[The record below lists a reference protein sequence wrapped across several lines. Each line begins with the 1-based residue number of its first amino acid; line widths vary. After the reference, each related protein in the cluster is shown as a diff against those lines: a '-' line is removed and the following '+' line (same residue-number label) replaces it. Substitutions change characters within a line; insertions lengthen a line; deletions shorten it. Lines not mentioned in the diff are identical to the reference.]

1 MLYGGADIPYRLRP
15 INQKVMLGNPTRLY
29 TMDELKEILR
39 QRGMEIVKTFSDY
52 YGAEESD
59 KSFQLL
65 VYARKQ

>member
-1 MLYGGADIPYRLRP
+1 MLYGGADIPYGLVAHKP
-15 INQKVMLGNPTRLY
+15 EVVLGNPTRLY
-29 TMDELKEILR
+29 TTDELKEILR

-59 KSFQLL
+59 KKLQLL

>member
-1 MLYGGADIPYRLRP
+1 
-15 INQKVMLGNPTRLY
+15 MLGNPTRLY

-59 KSFQLL
+59 KKLQLL